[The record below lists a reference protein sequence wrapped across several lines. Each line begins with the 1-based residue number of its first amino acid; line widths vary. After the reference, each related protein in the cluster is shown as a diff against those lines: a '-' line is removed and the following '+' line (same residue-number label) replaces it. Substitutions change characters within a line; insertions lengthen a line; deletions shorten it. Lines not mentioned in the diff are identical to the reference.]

1 MTPVFEIVKVT
12 IQDIAQLQTISRQT
26 FIEAFWETNDAG
38 YMNQYMDKSFSL
50 EILGSEVQNNNSE
63 FYFAKL
69 DERVVGYLKLNTGQA
84 QTDIKDGDALEIE
97 RIYVVKD
104 FYGKAVGQLLIDFA
118 VSCALKMQSKYIWL
132 GVWEDN
138 PRAIRF
144 YEKNGFVAFGSHAFW
159 LGDDKQTDVLM
170 KRLV

>member
-1 MTPVFEIVKVT
+1 MTPVFETVKVT
-12 IQDIAQLQTISRQT
+12 IQDITQLQSISRQT
-26 FIEAFWETNDAG
+26 FIEAFWETNDAE

-50 EILGSEVQNNNSE
+50 EVLGSELQNNNSE

-118 VSCALKMQSKYIWL
+118 VSSSLKMQCKYIWL
-132 GVWEDN
+132 GVWEEN

-144 YEKNGFVAFGSHAFW
+144 YEKNGFVAFGSHPFW
-159 LGDDKQTDVLM
+159 LGDDKQTDILM
-170 KRLV
+170 KKPL

>member
-1 MTPVFEIVKVT
+1 MTPVFETVKVT

-26 FIEAFWETNDAG
+26 FIQAFWETNDAE
-38 YMNQYMDKSFSL
+38 YMNQYLDKSFSL
-50 EILGSEVQNNNSE
+50 EALSKELQNNNSE

-104 FYGKAVGQLLIDFA
+104 FMVKL
-118 VSCALKMQSKYIWL
+118 
-132 GVWEDN
+132 
-138 PRAIRF
+138 
-144 YEKNGFVAFGSHAFW
+144 
-159 LGDDKQTDVLM
+159 
-170 KRLV
+170 